1 MGGNNST
8 CNTGN
13 YWGFH
18 SPIHFLIMDFFSS
31 ITTLPLVGPHY
42 KNLLELLEIY
52 AIRDLLYHFPSR
64 YEDYST
70 IKTISNLIVNDKVT
84 VKGEVAEIKNIY
96 TGGYSKLT
104 TLKLI
109 DSTGSVACIFFN
121 QQFLTRT
128 IKKGMTIQIAGDV
141 TAYKGKPSFVS
152 PDYEMIESES
162 YIPIHTG
169 RLVPI
174 YPETARVSSK
184 WLRKKISLV
193 LNTQQFNDL
202 DLLPLNLSDLKD
214 LNDLSHALR
223 QIHFPKDLHEVALA
237 TNRFAFEELFTTQL
251 LGLVKKQQWQ
261 SRGLAKKMRVAGN
274 DLLNFITSLPF
285 ELTKAQL
292 RVCGEV
298 LEDLTKDLP
307 ANRLIQ
313 GDVGSGKTVVATLA
327 MYIAYKS
334 GVGSVFMAPTEIL
347 AQQHYNTIKVIFEK
361 LFSIAPISLITHH
374 FKSKN
379 TPNTPSILI
388 GTHALLYN
396 PSLYKNIGLVVIDEQ
411 HKFGVAQRNKIL
423 SFVTAKHTPHILT
436 MTATPIPRSLC
447 LTLFGDLE
455 ISTIDEMPKGRL
467 PVKTFVVPESKRGRG
482 YQWIKEKIVK
492 ENEQVYVVCP
502 FVEESQ
508 VETLKSVRSATAHFE
523 ELKSQWFNDIPMG
536 LIHGRLKSK
545 EKEEIITEF
554 RDGTIKILVATSVV
568 EVGMDIPNAN
578 IMVIEGAERFGLASL
593 HQLRGRVGRSSRQAY
608 CFLFTTEGKS
618 KNSRLS
624 IMEKSQSGLVLA
636 QKDMETRGPG
646 ELYGIKQSGKSK
658 FRFANFS
665 DEKLLEQTYKTAVF
679 VSQNLDKYPQT
690 VALLKKL
697 SPDTIGVN

>member
-1 MGGNNST
+1 
-8 CNTGN
+8 
-13 YWGFH
+13 
-18 SPIHFLIMDFFSS
+18 MDFFAPAS
-31 ITTLPLVGPHY
+31 TLPLIGPHY

-52 AIRDLLYHFPSR
+52 TIHDLLYHFPSR

-70 IKTISNLIVNDKVT
+70 LKTISNLIVNDKVT
-84 VKGEVAEIKNIY
+84 VRGQVAEIKNIY

-104 TLKLI
+104 TLKLT
-109 DSTGSVACIFFN
+109 DQTGSINCVFFN

-128 IKKGMTIQIAGDV
+128 IKKSMIINIAGTV
-141 TAYKGKPSFVS
+141 SAYKGKPSFVS
-152 PDYEMIESES
+152 PDYEIIENDSS
-162 YIPIHTG
+162 VPIHTG

-174 YPETARVSSK
+174 YPETAKISSK

-193 LNTQQFNDL
+193 LNTNKFNDL
-202 DLLPLNLSDLKD
+202 DLLPSNLSYPSDLRD
-214 LNDLSHALR
+214 LNNLCELDKALR
-223 QIHFPKDLHEVALA
+223 YIHFPKTTSEVALA

-251 LGLVKKQQWQ
+251 LGLVKKQEWE
-261 SRGLAKKMRVAGN
+261 SRGLAKKINLKGSE
-274 DLLNFITSLPF
+274 LLNFIASLPF

-298 LEDLTKDLP
+298 LEDLAKDTP

-327 MYIAYKS
+327 MYTAYKS
-334 GVGSVFMAPTEIL
+334 GVGSILMAPTEIL
-347 AQQHYNTIKVIFEK
+347 AQQHYNTIKAIFDE
-361 LFSIAPISLITHH
+361 LEPASSISPINPISLITHH
-374 FKSKN
+374 YKSKQQKT
-379 TPNTPSILI
+379 TPNILI

-396 PSLYKNIGLVVIDEQ
+396 QSLYKNIGLVVIDEQ
-411 HKFGVAQRNKIL
+411 HKFGVEQRNKIL
-423 SFVTAKHTPHILT
+423 SQVSAKHTPHILT

-447 LTLFGDLE
+447 LTLFGDLN
-455 ISTIDEMPKGRL
+455 ISTIDEMPVGRI
-467 PVKTFVVPESKRGRG
+467 PVKSFVVPEDKRSRG
-482 YQWIKEKIVK
+482 YQWIKKKIV
-492 ENEQVYVVCP
+492 EESEQVFIVCP

-508 VETLKSVRSATAHFE
+508 TETLKSVRSATAHFE

-545 EKEEIITEF
+545 EKEEIIAKF
-554 RDGTIKILVATSVV
+554 RNGEIKILVATSVV

-593 HQLRGRVGRSSRQAY
+593 HQLRGRVGRANKQAY
-608 CFLFTTEGKS
+608 CFLFTTEGKN
-618 KNSRLS
+618 KNSRLR
-624 IMEKSQSGLVLA
+624 IMEKSNNGLVLA

-646 ELYGIKQSGKSK
+646 ELYGIKQSGKNK

-665 DEKLLEQTYKTAVF
+665 DERLLEQTYRVATQVAE
-679 VSQNLDKYPQT
+679 NLNKYPQT
-690 VALLKKL
+690 AALLKKL